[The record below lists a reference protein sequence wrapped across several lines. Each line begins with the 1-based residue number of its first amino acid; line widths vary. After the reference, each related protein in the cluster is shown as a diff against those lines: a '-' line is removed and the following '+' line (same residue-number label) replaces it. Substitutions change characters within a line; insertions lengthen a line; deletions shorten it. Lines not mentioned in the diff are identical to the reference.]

1 MGKIRSTL
9 VTAAAC
15 GAAAVGGGAIAN
27 AATTSGS
34 GSTAST
40 STTPSAPAPGGAPQ
54 GAAPGGGSYGS
65 ASVSG
70 SYGSPPQGFNPSQGG
85 HTVHGKTEKL
95 LTGDVATKV
104 RAAAL
109 AKVSGT
115 VERVETNVDDSAP
128 YEAHIVKS
136 DGTQV
141 IVEVNH
147 DLTVHAGQSMG
158 GHP

>member
-1 MGKIRSTL
+1 MGKLRSTL

-27 AATTSGS
+27 AATSSGS
-34 GSTAST
+34 GSTT

-54 GAAPGGGSYGS
+54 GAAPGGGSYG
-65 ASVSG
+65 A
-70 SYGSPPQGFNPSQGG
+70 PPGRAGFNPSQGG
-85 HTVHGKTEKL
+85 HTVNGKTEKL
-95 LTGDVATKV
+95 LTGDVAAKV

-141 IVEVNH
+141 IVEINQ
-147 DLTVHAGQSMG
+147 DFTVHAVQTMG

>member
-1 MGKIRSTL
+1 MGKLRSTL

-27 AATTSGS
+27 AATSSGS
-34 GSTAST
+34 GSTT

-54 GAAPGGGSYGS
+54 GAAPRGGSYG
-65 ASVSG
+65 A
-70 SYGSPPQGFNPSQGG
+70 PPGRAGFNPSQGG
-85 HTVHGKTEKL
+85 HTVNGKTEKL
-95 LTGDVATKV
+95 LTGDVAAKV

-141 IVEVNH
+141 IVEINQ
-147 DLTVHAGQSMG
+147 DFTVHAVQTMG

>member
-1 MGKIRSTL
+1 MGKIRTSL
-9 VTAAAC
+9 VTAAAV

-27 AATTSGS
+27 AASSSTTS
-34 GSTAST
+34 T
-40 STTPSAPAPGGAPQ
+40 TTPSAPAGAPSGGPT
-54 GAAPGGGSYGS
+54 GAPSGAP
-65 ASVSG
+65 A
-70 SYGSPPQGFNPSQGG
+70 FNPAQGG
-85 HTVHGKTEKL
+85 HTVGGKTETL
-95 LTGDVATKV
+95 LSGQVAAKV

-136 DGTQV
+136 DGTHV
-141 IVEVNH
+141 VVEINQ
-147 DLTVHAGQSMG
+147 DYTVHAVQTMA